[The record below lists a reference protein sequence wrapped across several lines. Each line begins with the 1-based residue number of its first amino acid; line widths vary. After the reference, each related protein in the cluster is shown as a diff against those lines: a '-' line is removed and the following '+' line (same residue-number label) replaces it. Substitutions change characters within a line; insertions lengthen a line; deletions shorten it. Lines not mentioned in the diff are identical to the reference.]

1 MPNVQ
6 ILLKDNVE
14 DLGRI
19 GDIVSVKPGY
29 ARNYL
34 LPKGFATLPTIGEIR
49 QVEKKKALLEK
60 DYQEAKVKAE
70 ELVTKLNEFGAFEI
84 IAKAGDSGKLFGSI
98 TTKDIAEKLNEKLSV
113 EGVKIERK
121 QIQLKK
127 AIHEIGQY
135 TIKLKLHNEVHPEV
149 TLEVKAEEKE

>member
-14 DLGRI
+14 DLGRM

-49 QVEKKKALLEK
+49 QVEKKRSLLEK
-60 DYQEAKVKAE
+60 DYQEAKQKAE
-70 ELVTKLNEFGAFEI
+70 ELVAKLNEFGAIEI
-84 IAKAGDSGKLFGSI
+84 VAKAGDSGKLFGAI
-98 TTKDIAEKLNEKLSV
+98 TTKDIAEKLNEKLGA
-113 EGVKIERK
+113 EGVKVERK

-127 AIHEIGQY
+127 SIHEIGQY
-135 TIKLKLHNEVHPEV
+135 TIKLKLHNEVHPEITV
-149 TLEVKAEEKE
+149 DVKPAEKE